1 MTSASSSSS
10 STDRR
15 STEPQVVANAVLIK
29 DEPIDEDS
37 YEVYPST
44 AIDVSPEVAV
54 AVPIKVEEVF
64 DWLDNKNDGEDGNSY

>member
-1 MTSASSSSS
+1 M
-10 STDRR
+10 
-15 STEPQVVANAVLIK
+15 EPNI
-29 DEPIDEDS
+29 EEDS

-64 DWLDNKNDGEDGNSY
+64 DWLDNKNDGEDGNSYCYSIWLN